1 MENNAMNWR
10 KIFTLSLP
18 GPVMGTL
25 SLFGLTRGIEPVLW
39 LLVALGCA
47 WWLAKTVPSR
57 VFLHGLFVGLLMG
70 IGNSVMQS
78 LFFDSYMAS
87 NPESAQAFQQIPG
100 GLSPR
105 IFVLMAGSIVG
116 FLYGLLLGLFALL
129 AAKFG
134 KPRSAEN
141 PAT

>member
-1 MENNAMNWR
+1 MNW
-10 KIFTLSLP
+10 KQVLTLSLS
-18 GPVMGTL
+18 GLIMGTL
-25 SLFGLTRGIEPVLW
+25 SLFGLTRGIEPILW
-39 LLVALGCA
+39 LLIALGYA
-47 WWLAKTVPSR
+47 WWLAKTIPSR
-57 VFLHGLFVGLLMG
+57 VFLHGLFVGVLMG

-78 LFFDSYMAS
+78 LFFDSYVTS

-100 GLSPR
+100 GLSPQ

-134 KPRSAEN
+134 KPQSAEN
-141 PAT
+141 PAA

>member
-1 MENNAMNWR
+1 MNWS

-18 GPVMGTL
+18 GMIMGTL

-39 LLVALGCA
+39 LFVALGCA

-87 NPESAQAFQQIPG
+87 NPESTQAFQQIPG

-116 FLYGLLLGLFALL
+116 FVYGLLLGLFALL
-129 AAKFG
+129 ATKFG

-141 PAT
+141 PVA